1 MVWKKPKINKG
12 YLVFRDYHR
21 LSDLAGSLQMRPSCW
36 NYKKHALHRLTSSWG
51 ILTTWMYTGKSNMV
65 DNKISQQFLECVEDN
80 FLTQV
85 LDKLSIEEAFL
96 DLILISAE
104 ELIKEN
110 KLGDSLGSSDH
121 TLVEFVMLRRMGLFK
136 SKIRTL
142 KFTI

>member
-1 MVWKKPKINKG
+1 
-12 YLVFRDYHR
+12 
-21 LSDLAGSLQMRPSCW
+21 
-36 NYKKHALHRLTSSWG
+36 
-51 ILTTWMYTGKSNMV
+51 MV

-104 ELIKEN
+104 ELIKEI